1 MSGILLTGAIF
12 LLGLAAVPAAAAD
25 DDWKLTP
32 LSTTQKSEVG
42 RIMLT
47 IEERAD
53 NFERLFLQ
61 NLRTSTVPI
70 TERRKYRV
78 WVDQV
83 EDALD
88 NVAEAYKEDDI
99 AEVHEELRQAME
111 AARNINHFM
120 LNAKWGDEAEATWK
134 TLRDDLNALAQAYSA
149 PQAMLII
156 VTPLPA
162 AKPASN

>member
-1 MSGILLTGAIF
+1 MKGYWMAAAVLTLGTALTGS
-12 LLGLAAVPAAAAD
+12 LAVAAD
-25 DDWKLTP
+25 DDWKLAP
-32 LSTTQKSEVG
+32 LSTTQKTEVA
-42 RIMLT
+42 RIMMT

-53 NFERLFLQ
+53 NFERMFLK
-61 NLRTSTVPI
+61 NLRASTVEI
-70 TERRKYRV
+70 SERRKYRI

-120 LNAKWGDEAEATWK
+120 LNAKWGEEAEGTWK
-134 TLRDDLNALAQAYSA
+134 SLRDDLNALARAYSA
-149 PQAMLII
+149 PQTMLII
-156 VTPLPA
+156 VTPAP
-162 AKPASN
+162 KP